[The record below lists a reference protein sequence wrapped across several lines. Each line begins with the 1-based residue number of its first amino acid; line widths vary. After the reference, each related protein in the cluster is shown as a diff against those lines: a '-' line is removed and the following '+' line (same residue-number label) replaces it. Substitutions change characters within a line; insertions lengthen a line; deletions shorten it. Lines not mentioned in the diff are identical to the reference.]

1 MTARSLALNPV
12 GTRRQQTLISEP
24 VCRHRQL
31 PSAISAHTYARRSH
45 CCVRTAQSQ
54 WVPAVKFEDDSV
66 LLISYQYAIQCT
78 LTTSQSFPTPA
89 TQRTSSGFSEES

>member
-1 MTARSLALNPV
+1 M
-12 GTRRQQTLISEP
+12 
-24 VCRHRQL
+24 
-31 PSAISAHTYARRSH
+31 
-45 CCVRTAQSQ
+45 RTAQSQ